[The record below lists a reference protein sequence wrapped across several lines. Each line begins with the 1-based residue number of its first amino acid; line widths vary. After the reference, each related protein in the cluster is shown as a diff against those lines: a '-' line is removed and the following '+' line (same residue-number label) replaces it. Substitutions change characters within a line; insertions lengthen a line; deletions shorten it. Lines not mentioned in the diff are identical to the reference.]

1 MATAGIYYID
11 TFNFADATAVYTD
24 AALTTFAPDGFYQMG
39 GVTAR
44 QQVSGVLDP
53 PQDCPSCSK
62 PSPDP
67 TPAANNAFKITD
79 TVTGVQD
86 HVILNNNFSVGQ
98 QITTSINA
106 NCWLIDALAVNSTTN
121 TDTGGCVPDP
131 GLPAEYYLLNL
142 CPVSASTGAPSA
154 IYTSI
159 PPTSVQFIYLNT
171 NSNAY
176 YSYSGAAP
184 INTPSPGIPLVEDGL
199 ALTADSGCP
208 AVPPVFTYWNA
219 QECNN
224 PNITIVIQAPDGTT
238 FNEGTTSVKING
250 STTCYQINSQR
261 VGSATTFDGV
271 YAGTAYT
278 GCTSGTNPCIPA
290 PVVNNSFLARETT
303 TNVEYFVK
311 LKSGFSVN
319 DNVNIS
325 AASGCYKLVSQA
337 TNTTPNT
344 ITNFCPTVAAC
355 ATYTATGT
363 GTFNRCSDGVQV
375 SRNFTSEPN
384 QQGEICAR
392 LNTASFSGGVTQTG
406 TCFDDIPAPTPYSY
420 YTAVPCDGG
429 AAIIV
434 RTDGNTVDTGEAV
447 KINNG
452 STCYEITGGSGLTT
466 NTNDITN
473 TSDNCAA
480 CNPPSNCFGIPIE
493 YNSNTN
499 VCPTGG
505 NTTIFANT
513 SSFSTATQLYASEQ
527 GCVSSQPASTGTYA
541 FTSAGLKI
549 SRYWNGSTLGTATT
563 CSSAPQNITG
573 TITSIDNNI
582 TGSTEG
588 VGYNLIG
595 DTIGSFVT
603 GPSPLDT
610 TTFNSSILVTDGF
623 SITNPDVTFSPD
635 SITQDSDITLI
646 VGGQIT
652 QDVSTFTYLITTCGT
667 FVSYRISYIASLS
680 VSTVVF
686 FRTNTGQTFC
696 GTIQGTTTA
705 TSQGDVIQIITSSG
719 CNNSQCT
726 GGGFGF

>member
-11 TFNFADATAVYTD
+11 TFNFADATVVYTD

-44 QQVSGVLDP
+44 QQVSGVLKPAEPCPTCTKPSVDP
-53 PQDCPSCSK
+53 PLVE
-62 PSPDP
+62 
-67 TPAANNAFKITD
+67 NNAFKITD
-79 TVTGVQD
+79 TISGTQD
-86 HVILNNNFSVGQ
+86 HVILDSNYSVNQ
-98 QITTSINA
+98 EVTTSINS
-106 NCWLIDALAVNSTTN
+106 NCWLIDSLAVNGTAN
-121 TDTGGCVPDP
+121 TISGVCVPDP
-131 GLPAEYYLLNL
+131 GTPAEYYLLNL
-142 CPVSASTGAPSA
+142 CPVSAGTGAKSA
-154 IYTSI
+154 IFTSI
-159 PPTSVQFIYLNT
+159 PPTSNQFIYLNT

-176 YSYSGAAP
+176 YSYSNAAP
-184 INTPSPGIPLVEDGL
+184 VTTLSSDIPLVENGL

-208 AVPPVFTYWNA
+208 AVPTVFTYWNA

-224 PNITIVIQAPDGTT
+224 PNITIVIQAPNGTT

-278 GCTSGTNPCIPA
+278 GCTSGTNPCI
-290 PVVNNSFLARETT
+290 VVPPPNNSWIARENT
-303 TNVEYFVK
+303 TNVEYDVQIG
-311 LKSGFSVN
+311 SGRQN
-319 DNVNIS
+319 DNTQIS
-325 AASGCYKLVSQA
+325 AASGCYKLVSQ
-337 TNTTPNT
+337 TTRTTTNT
-344 ITNFCPTVAAC
+344 ITSPCPTVAAC

-375 SRNFTSEPN
+375 SRDFSSEPN

-392 LNTASFSGGVTQTG
+392 LNTPSFSGGVTQTG
-406 TCFDDIPAPTPYSY
+406 TCFDDIPAPTQYSF

-434 RTDGNTVDTGEAV
+434 RTDGNTVNTGTAV
-447 KINNG
+447 KINNAA
-452 STCYEITGGSGLTT
+452 TCYEITGGSGLTT

-473 TSDNCAA
+473 RSDNCAV

-505 NTTIFANT
+505 NTTVFANT
-513 SSFSTATQLYASEQ
+513 SSLSTATQLYASEQ
-527 GCVSSQPASTGTYA
+527 GCASSQAAATGTYA
-541 FTSAGLKI
+541 FTSQGSKI
-549 SRYWNGSTLGTATT
+549 SRYWNGSTLGNTTT
-563 CSSAPQNITG
+563 CSSTPQNITG
-573 TITSIDNNI
+573 TITSITNNI

-588 VGYNLIG
+588 VGYNLVG

-603 GPSPLDT
+603 GASPLDT
-610 TTFNSSILVTDGF
+610 TTFNSRILVTDGF
-623 SITNPDVTFSPD
+623 SIANSSVTFDPT

-652 QDVSTFTYLITTCGT
+652 QDAASFTYLVTTCGT
-667 FVSYRISYIASLS
+667 FLSYRITHDFSLANG
-680 VSTVVF
+680 TVVF
-686 FRTNTGQTFC
+686 FRTNTGQSFC

-705 TSQGDVIQIITSSG
+705 TSQGDVIQEITSSG
-719 CNNSQCT
+719 CNNSMCT
-726 GGGFGF
+726 GGGFL

>member
-1 MATAGIYYID
+1 MAQADIYYID
-11 TFNFADATAVYTD
+11 TFNFAKATAVYTD
-24 AALTTFAPDGFYQMG
+24 AALTTLAADGFYQMG

-44 QQVSGVLDP
+44 QQVNGVLDP
-53 PQDCPSCSK
+53 PQDCPSCAK
-62 PSPDP
+62 PSPD
-67 TPAANNAFKITD
+67 TPPAENNAFKITD
-79 TVTGVQD
+79 TVAGTQD
-86 HVILNNNFSVGQ
+86 HVILDSNYSVNQ
-98 QITTSINA
+98 EVTTSINS
-106 NCWLIDALAVNSTTN
+106 NCWLINSLAVNGTSN
-121 TDTGGCVPDP
+121 TITGGCVPDP
-131 GLPAEYYLLNL
+131 GTPAEYYLLNL
-142 CPVSASTGAPSA
+142 CPVSAGTGAPSA

-159 PPTSVQFIYLNT
+159 PPTSTQFIYENT

-176 YSYSGAAP
+176 YSYSNAAP
-184 INTPSPGIPLVEDGL
+184 INTPSPGIPLVENGL

-208 AVPPVFTYWNA
+208 AVPTVFTYWNA

-224 PNITIVIQAPDGTT
+224 PNNTIVIQAPDGTT

-261 VGSATTFDGV
+261 LGSATTFDGV

-303 TNVEYFVK
+303 TNVEYFVQ
-311 LKSGFSVN
+311 LQSGFSVN

-337 TNTTPNT
+337 TNTTSNT

-363 GTFNRCSDGVQV
+363 GTFNRCTDGVQV
-375 SRNFTSEPN
+375 SRDFSSEPN

-406 TCFDDIPAPTPYSY
+406 TCFDDIPAPTQYSF

-434 RTDGNTVDTGEAV
+434 RTDGNTVNTGTAV
-447 KINNG
+447 KINNAA
-452 STCYEITGGSGLTT
+452 TCYEITGGSGLTT

-473 TSDNCAA
+473 RSDNCAV
-480 CNPPSNCFGIPIE
+480 CNPPSNCFAIPIE

-505 NTTIFANT
+505 NTTVFADT
-513 SSFSTATQLYASEQ
+513 SSLSTATQLYASEQ
-527 GCVSSQPASTGTYA
+527 GCASSQAAATGTYA
-541 FTSAGLKI
+541 FTSQGSKI
-549 SRYWNGSTLGTATT
+549 SRYWNGSTLGNTTT
-563 CSSAPQNITG
+563 CSSTPQNITG
-573 TITSIDNNI
+573 TITSITNNI

-588 VGYNLIG
+588 VGYNLVG

-603 GPSPLDT
+603 GASPLDT
-610 TTFNSSILVTDGF
+610 TTFNSRILVTDGF
-623 SITNPDVTFSPD
+623 SIANSSVTFDPT

-652 QDVSTFTYLITTCGT
+652 QDAASFTYLVTTCGT
-667 FVSYRISYIASLS
+667 FLSYRITHSSSLAN
-680 VSTVVF
+680 STVVF

-705 TSQGDVIQIITSSG
+705 TSQGDVIQEITSSG
-719 CNNSQCT
+719 CNNSMCT
-726 GGGFGF
+726 GGGFS